1 METTLGLLDS
11 TRNLSAVSTITK
23 PIPETRSGL
32 KFLLSMVVLLANLAL
47 VGIAQTTTTNDNPS
61 PKLVLRNTHSEGMNG
76 QSLSPDGSLLA
87 TQHQEGVIK
96 LWDVQATGLVRV
108 LKAPLTLATP
118 QMQLYGNH
126 AFSPDGKHLVSV
138 WGELAETPKF
148 SLQVWEVS
156 SGTLRPVP
164 LGGKFL
170 RFQFTP
176 DSQSLIAWDTAGR
189 LASWNLLSGEIKFDQ
204 QAHKQEID
212 AIVLS
217 TDQQTLATS
226 SEEAGDIKVWD
237 LATRQ
242 LKTTIKFGVEGRKEM
257 QFSPDG
263 NFLAISV
270 TDCRYPAMTKIYDTR
285 TWKLFKLVDEYNQTI
300 GFSSDSQVFA
310 TTCICEDLMLV
321 NMKTG
326 FELLTQQSRGFERT
340 IKLLESIP
348 ELKLFRAGELVRATF
363 TDKTVE
369 WNSAT
374 GKVIGVTDAKDFSR
388 ETEVIS
394 TRVFPM
400 RPANLHLS
408 DFSDSGMQLQISRN
422 SGLPVAV
429 ELDWQTLQAKLAPA
443 KAADP
448 AEQYRITFGSRY
460 GRSGTYSA
468 TRFNE
473 KLIGIFDGTSVK
485 KEGDREIH
493 VAKLGLEEETKG
505 YVFGTETLFSDDESL
520 IVTTSHTG
528 KAAELLAELGKIEQE
543 MRKEEVARYEA
554 AQARKAA
561 GKPEEQEK
569 DSDFFDRRNH
579 PSYKAAQT
587 LMEQFG
593 ALYDTDE
600 QQTISI
606 WDVKT
611 GKRLQ
616 TMGGYR
622 GWFVNG
628 KFLYDNQVLIT
639 DHAEKVDANKDSQLV
654 VRFWDVRTG
663 KLLHELKQSGPIY
676 GFELIPSPNKETFA
690 TTQTNGDKIEI
701 KLRQLQ
707 TGKLL
712 QQFVV
717 SANATVS
724 ENSFSKDGKRLL
736 VSDRTQSLLFDVP
749 SGKLISSWEG
759 DLPYRETYPFSPNG
773 KMLVSYNV
781 RNQFG
786 GDYNTVQLRNAET
799 GALLG
804 QLTIFADDPYVP
816 LPLDGKPPISDK
828 PLVFEWLLFTPDG
841 YYVGSES
848 AERYFVWQ
856 VGEHALPGSA
866 YAKEFNRPDLVRKAL
881 QIR

>member
-1 METTLGLLDS
+1 METTLGLLGS
-11 TRNLSAVSTITK
+11 TRDHLAVSIITK
-23 PIPETRSGL
+23 PISEPRSGL
-32 KFLLSMVVLLANLAL
+32 KFLLGLVVLLASLAS
-47 VGIAQTTTTNDNPS
+47 VGVAQTTTTNDNPS
-61 PKLVLRNTHSEGMNG
+61 PKLVLRNTHAEGMNG

-96 LWDVQATGLVRV
+96 LWDVQSTGLVRV

-118 QMQLYGNH
+118 KMQLYGNH
-126 AFSPDGKHLVSV
+126 AFSPDGKHLVSA
-138 WGELAETPKF
+138 WGESGETPKV
-148 SLQVWEVS
+148 SLQVWDVT

-170 RFQFTP
+170 RFMFTA
-176 DSQSLIAWDTAGR
+176 DSQTLIAWDFTGR
-189 LASWNLLSGEIKFDQ
+189 VVAWNLLSGEIKFDQ

-226 SEEAGDIKVWD
+226 TEEVGDIKVWD

-257 QFSPDG
+257 LFSPDD

-310 TTCICEDLMLV
+310 TTCVCEDLMLV

-340 IKLLESIP
+340 LKLLESIP
-348 ELKLFRAGELVRATF
+348 ELKLFRAGEIARATF

-369 WNSAT
+369 WNYAT

-394 TRVFPM
+394 QRLFPTRPS
-400 RPANLHLS
+400 NLHLS
-408 DFSDSGMQLQISRN
+408 DFSDLGIQVGIARN
-422 SGLPVAV
+422 SGHSV
-429 ELDWQTLQAKLAPA
+429 EIRLDWQTLHAKLVSKKTP
-443 KAADP
+443 DTT
-448 AEQYRITFGSRY
+448 EQNRIAFGSRY
-460 GRSGTYSA
+460 DQRGTHSA
-468 TRFNE
+468 TRFNG
-473 KLIGIFDGTSVK
+473 KLIGIFDGTGVT
-485 KEGDREIH
+485 KEGEREVH
-493 VAKLGLEEETKG
+493 VAKLGLEEDAKDK
-505 YVFGTETLFSDDESL
+505 VFGTETLFSDDKSL

-528 KAAELLAELGKIEQE
+528 KAAELLAELDKIEQE
-543 MRKEEVARYEA
+543 MRKEEAARYEA
-554 AQARKAA
+554 AQTRKAA

-569 DSDFFDRRNH
+569 STDFSNWKNH
-579 PSYKAAQT
+579 PSHKVAQT
-587 LMEQFG
+587 LMEQFE

-611 GKRLQ
+611 GERLQ

-628 KFLYDNQVLIT
+628 KFLNDNQVLIAY
-639 DHAEKVDANKDSQLV
+639 HAEKVDADKDSQLV

-663 KLLHELKQSGPIY
+663 KLLHELKQSGPFY

-690 TTQTNGDKIEI
+690 TTRTNGDKIEI
-701 KLRQLQ
+701 ELRQLQ

-717 SANATVS
+717 SANTTIS

-736 VSDRTQSLLFDVP
+736 VSDRTQSLLFDVS

-773 KMLVSYNV
+773 KMLVSYNA
-781 RNQFG
+781 RNQWGKDFTG
-786 GDYNTVQLRNAET
+786 AQLRDAET
-799 GALLG
+799 GTLLG
-804 QLTIFADDPYVP
+804 QLMIFMDDPYIP
-816 LPLDGKPPISDK
+816 FSPDGKPQVPDK
-828 PLVFEWLLFTPDG
+828 PPVIEWLLFTPDG
-841 YYVGSES
+841 YYVGSEG
-848 AERYFVWQ
+848 AEKHFTWQ
-856 VGEHALPGSA
+856 IGERALPGSA
-866 YAKEFNRPDLVRKAL
+866 HAKEFNRPDLVKKAL
-881 QIR
+881 QGK